1 MRVLFCYDGPLRK
14 DSENNYYG
22 IVLSN
27 NFFKRYEAFSKDI
40 SIAMRVN
47 TISEDMK
54 TDNLSKILYN
64 VIELPNISNLNGIL
78 FKRKKCY
85 KILKKEIEKSDLIII
100 RMPSMIGNIAFKISK
115 ELNKKTLIEMVGC
128 PFEALWYHSLK
139 GKLIAPFMW
148 YKTKHNLKKADNV
161 IYVTNKF
168 LQKRYPTLGYNVG
181 CSDVELLDASEN
193 VLNERIQK
201 IRSQKKNNKIILG
214 TLAAIDVKYKG
225 QEYVIKAISELKN
238 EGYNFEYQL
247 VGGGNKEKL
256 EKLAIKLDVKD
267 DVKFLGLKPHN
278 EIFEWLDNID
288 IYIQPSNTEGMPRA
302 LIEAMSRAC
311 PCIGS
316 NVGEI
321 PKLLQQECIF
331 KKRNYK
337 ELMTLL
343 KNFDTVQRIKQSKIN
358 FEKAK
363 EFSKYN
369 LEKIYRIFVKNI
381 RQKI

>member
-78 FKRKKCY
+78 FKRRKCY

-128 PFEALWYHSLK
+128 PFEALWYHGLK

-148 YKTKHNLKKADNV
+148 YKTKHNLKKAYNV

-181 CSDVELLDASEN
+181 CSDVELLDANEN

-201 IRSQKKNNKIILG
+201 IRNQKNNNKIILG

-267 DVKFLGLKPHN
+267 DVKFLGVKPHN

-288 IYIQPSNTEGMPRA
+288 VYIQPSNTEGMPRA

-321 PKLLQQECIF
+321 SNLLDKECIF
-331 KKRNYK
+331 RKKNYNKLKEILRSFDNEKRIIYARNNFKKSQNY
-337 ELMTLL
+337 L
-343 KNFDTVQRIKQSKIN
+343 KDKLKKVR
-358 FEKAK
+358 E
-363 EFSKYN
+363 EFYRN
-369 LEKIYRIFVKNI
+369 LK
-381 RQKI
+381 